1 MQDAIVAKILS
12 EIEMEADFHFASIRL
27 QCLPAGTPSRAVNQT
42 TDRRDAILTYQV
54 QRRLIDSRVQPEI
67 IDTYADCASGTIGSL
82 QPDAR
87 HLVQC
92 PMFVPGGLIMF
103 FFRRRTIL
111 FILVGSA
118 AALTHFLTVVL
129 IVERF
134 ALAPL
139 KANVIGWLCA
149 FGVSYGGHYT
159 LTFADHAAPVLR
171 SAGRFFVLSA
181 AGFAINECSYAIL
194 LSVSALPY
202 YFLLALILVAVA
214 VLTYL
219 LSRRW
224 AFRGTDP

>member
-1 MQDAIVAKILS
+1 MIVLAGLS
-12 EIEMEADFHFASIRL
+12 
-27 QCLPAGTPSRAVNQT
+27 
-42 TDRRDAILTYQV
+42 
-54 QRRLIDSRVQPEI
+54 
-67 IDTYADCASGTIGSL
+67 
-82 QPDAR
+82 
-87 HLVQC
+87 
-92 PMFVPGGLIMF
+92 MF
-103 FFRRRTIL
+103 FLRRRTIL

-129 IVERF
+129 IVETL

-149 FGVSYGGHYT
+149 FGVSYGGHYS
-159 LTFADHAAPVLR
+159 LTFADHAAPLLR
-171 SAGRFFVLSA
+171 SAGRFFLLSA

-202 YFLLALILVAVA
+202 YFLLALILIAVA

-219 LSRRW
+219 LSQRW